1 MTPELNMLFPRM
13 YSGKHAAA
21 YQDWTGMVGEKV
33 YATTYVDENGEPLQ
47 KDWKLKPTFVENL
60 RFFFTYQLNHMY
72 WRYFMWNFAGR
83 QNDIQGNGEV
93 NHGNWISGIP
103 FIDTPRLGDQSML
116 PDDLGAGNKG
126 HNVFYLLP
134 LILGIIGLLWQAFT
148 SKRGIEQFWVVFF
161 LFFMTGIAIVL
172 YLNQTPSQPRERDYA
187 FAGSFYA
194 FAIWIGMGVA
204 GLWRMVVIG
213 LRKTRDKEMPVYQE
227 PDDRQG
233 FLAAIVACV
242 LGVIVPLQMVSQ
254 TWDDHDRSGRYAA
267 RDFGMN
273 YLSSLDENAVIF
285 TNGDNDTFPLWY
297 AQEVEGYR
305 TDVRVVNLSYL
316 TTDWYVNQ
324 MRHPSYNSAPIAMMA
339 TPADYAHDR
348 RQFSYF
354 LSPDTTKVNA
364 LAAVKWCYSNEADRN
379 EWGLPEFRYTN
390 MYIPIDKEAVVKA
403 GRVTADEA
411 VAVDEYIDM
420 NLNNSPETVA
430 DGGLTLS
437 QLVSLDMIATN
448 AANGWTRPFYFAMTV
463 PDSYY
468 LGLSPYL
475 RNTGMAY
482 EVSPVRT
489 ELFDGYTID
498 VNTDKMYDNV
508 VNKFRWGGIDQTES
522 ADDIYLD
529 ETVRR
534 MVTTTRSSMLDLAT
548 QLYNEGVTAEVLAD
562 SIDAPEYGKTFSAD
576 RYKRART
583 ILDLMV
589 EKLPTHASPY
599 SVQIGQN
606 LGELYLRLYDVT
618 GEESDK
624 EKGLKILEDEIR
636 HFGQYVRYFQSLTPG
651 KYATL
656 QRADRYVNDT
666 YFIAL
671 IQTYSDGGGDAETLL
686 NELQAT
692 GINFSRYLGE

>member
-1 MTPELNMLFPRM
+1 
-13 YSGKHAAA
+13 
-21 YQDWTGMVGEKV
+21 
-33 YATTYVDENGEPLQ
+33 
-47 KDWKLKPTFVENL
+47 
-60 RFFFTYQLNHMY
+60 
-72 WRYFMWNFAGR
+72 MWNFAGR

-103 FIDTPRLGDQSML
+103 FIDNPRLGDQSLL

-126 HNVFYLLP
+126 HNVFFLLP

-172 YLNQTPSQPRERDYA
+172 YLNQTPTQPRERDYA

-204 GLWRMVVIG
+204 GLWRLVVMAM
-213 LRKTRDKEMPVYQE
+213 RNKRDKELPVYDE
-227 PDDRQG
+227 ADDRHG
-233 FLAAIVACV
+233 RIAAIVACV
-242 LGVIVPLQMVSQ
+242 LGIIVPLQMVSQ

-297 AQEVEGYR
+297 AQEVEGFR

-339 TPADYAHDR
+339 TPDVYAHDR
-348 RQFSYF
+348 RQFNYF
-354 LSPDTTKVNA
+354 LKPDSTKVNA
-364 LAAVKWCYSNEADRN
+364 LAALKWNYDPQATKN
-379 EWGLPEFRYTN
+379 EWNLPEFRYPD
-390 MYIPIDKEAVVKA
+390 MYIPIDKDAVVKA
-403 GRVTADEA
+403 GRVTVDEVA
-411 VAVDEYIDM
+411 AVDEYIDV
-420 NLNNSPETVA
+420 NLNKDA
-430 DGGLTLS
+430 DTAGEGGLSLS
-437 QLVSLDMIATN
+437 KLISLDMIATN

-482 EVSPVRT
+482 EVSPIKSADY
-489 ELFDGYTID
+489 DGYTIS

-508 VNKFRWGGIDQTES
+508 VNKFRWGGIDKAES

-534 MVTTTRSSMLDLAT
+534 MVTTHRSTMLDLAT
-548 QLYNEGVTAEVLAD
+548 QLYNEGVTAEMFAD
-562 SIDAPEYGKTFSAD
+562 STAVDSTEALDFAQD

-583 ILDLMV
+583 ILDLLV
-589 EKLPTHASPY
+589 EKLPAHAAPY

-606 LGELYLRLYDVT
+606 IGELYLRLYDVT
-618 GEESDK
+618 GENSDK
-624 EKGLKILEDEIR
+624 EKALKILEDEIH
-636 HFGQYVRYFQSLTPG
+636 HFGQYIRYFQSLTPS
-651 KYATL
+651 KYMTL
-656 QRADRYVNDT
+656 QRADRYINDT
-666 YFIAL
+666 YFVAL
-671 IQTYSDGGGDAETLL
+671 IQLYADGGGDAETLL
-686 NELQAT
+686 NELQSM
-692 GINFSRYLGE
+692 GVNFAPYLGES